1 MSRIELPYV
10 HEFRDRHGTIR
21 RYFRRPGYKRVKL
34 PGLPGSPEYLAAYQ
48 NALAQKS
55 KREAA
60 AITTGTADDAV
71 LRYYN
76 STAFKTLARQT
87 QRLRRRHL
95 EDFRRRYREKPMALL
110 AWEHIDAMIAAKSEM
125 PGACRSFVT
134 ALRGLIKYCIKSQM

>member
-1 MSRIELPYV
+1 MDPDTIQNKEGGMSRIELPYV
-10 HEFRDRHGTIR
+10 HEFRDRHGTFR

-87 QRLRRRHL
+87 TRLRR
-95 EDFRRRYREKPMALL
+95 
-110 AWEHIDAMIAAKSEM
+110 
-125 PGACRSFVT
+125 
-134 ALRGLIKYCIKSQM
+134 